1 MVCLI
6 FLDYFF
12 HFLIKKVFIAYSRTF
27 SIMEFSSLYI
37 FPDIEFKASSQ
48 IEYENIKYQ
57 NKYF

>member
-1 MVCLI
+1 L
-6 FLDYFF
+6 
-12 HFLIKKVFIAYSRTF
+12 K
-27 SIMEFSSLYI
+27 FSSLYI